1 MEHHFNVSIAEDFG
15 IESAILINYF
25 FFWTDKN
32 AANERHLHDG
42 RYWFYNSRKAMCGTF
57 PYMGEMT
64 IFRTIQKL
72 ISNELLVKGNYN
84 EDKWDRTAWYAF
96 TDKGLEYLIKKGYE
110 SRSLFRLYQ
119 SEKSDYIETNNRLY
133 QSEQCLNTVDKK
145 QLIKKENERDKSLSK
160 ENFSED
166 IFGDSSVNVNDTV
179 EQEKT
184 EKKKQ
189 SDDFFEECWIAYR
202 RKGSKKK
209 SKEYW
214 DKLSA
219 EDKSVI
225 MQHIKAYVQ
234 SRDLNYQKDFERYLR
249 DNIFLTIV
257 VSGKNVVFDPTRLNG
272 ESSKVYLPHEEIGF
286 NWNEHENC
294 YMYVGCWSGFIPDG
308 YKDDERPDGATVKL
322 GNSQGT
328 VIWSSEKKEWVLH
341 K

>member
-1 MEHHFNVSIAEDFG
+1 MG
-15 IESAILINYF
+15 KIL
-25 FFWTDKN
+25 
-32 AANERHLHDG
+32 
-42 RYWFYNSRKAMCGTF
+42 
-57 PYMGEMT
+57 
-64 IFRTIQKL
+64 
-72 ISNELLVKGNYN
+72 NELSNYQNVPRSLVFDSSISDRARFVYIFMASKPDDWDFLLEPMSKEIGYSVDTLRKYIN
-84 EDKWDRTAWYAF
+84 ELVESGWLVRGEQKN
-96 TDKGLEYLIKKGYE
+96 DKGKFGSVEYIIKAKKETPYRKNTDTE
-110 SRSLFRLYQ
+110 NFRHGKKPTL
-119 SEKSDYIETNNRLY
+119 TNIDN
-133 QSEQCLNTVDKK
+133 N
-145 QLIKKENERDKSLSK
+145 IKEIITEENERDKSLSK

-166 IFGDSSVNVNDTV
+166 IFGDSSSNVNDNV

-184 EKKKQ
+184 KKKKQ

-214 DKLSA
+214 DKLTD

-249 DNIFLTIV
+249 DKIFLTIV

-308 YKDDERPDGATVKL
+308 YKDDDRPDGATVRL